1 MPHIIVKIVGQ
12 SEEHKKMIAE
22 ALTDTLSKSL
32 SISDEFISLS
42 IEDILKE
49 EWVEDVYKPEII
61 GKPDNL
67 YKKPGYDPL

>member
-12 SEEHKKMIAE
+12 SEENKKMIAE

-61 GKPDNL
+61 SKPDNL

>member
-1 MPHIIVKIVGQ
+1 MPHIIVKIVDQ
-12 SEEHKKMIAE
+12 SEENKKMIAE

-32 SISDEFISLS
+32 SISEEFISLS

-49 EWVEDVYKPEII
+49 EWVEDVYKPEIM

>member
-1 MPHIIVKIVGQ
+1 
-12 SEEHKKMIAE
+12 MIAE
-22 ALTDTLSKSL
+22 ALTESLSNSL

>member
-12 SEEHKKMIAE
+12 SEENKKMIAE

-32 SISDEFISLS
+32 SISEEFISLS

-49 EWVEDVYKPEII
+49 EWVEGVYKPEIM